1 MVIGGR
7 TDSGRTD
14 DIEIVSP
21 DPVATPLPSCLNAMN
36 PFPFGAMHNGRGAAI
51 APGRYILQKHTMSMS
66 VISFHFQIC

>member
-7 TDSGRTD
+7 TDTGRTD

-21 DPVATPLPSCLNAMN
+21 DPVATPHPSCLNAMN

-51 APGRYILQKHTMSMS
+51 APGRY
-66 VISFHFQIC
+66 FRN